1 MTATPPSTRKAVGDE
16 PGLAGTVSATV
27 DLGGLDAWPA
37 DVADCAQTAGVNL
50 PPLKPEGA
58 PIVWTLDQSPGDLAV
73 QDPGTATALD
83 ADAHAELA
91 YSTTHEDPQT
101 ASGDAHTGVLTVR
114 ASIRRKEI
122 ADFQQTI
129 SNVVTAQIPTLLQ
142 PTFTALVGLTLNAV
156 LAALPAFL
164 DSTIEIPIGVVYH
177 DDSTTTTS
185 SPPTTGCAAAS
196 TSIPSGTFT
205 GDLSGA
211 VEITEPPIVGQTDE
225 TFTGQVV
232 VVSDG
237 ETVTGTM
244 AMHWSGS
251 GDINNG
257 HVTEDTTLHD
267 ATITGSATDP
277 IVDGTITGQVVVDGT
292 ARTGS
297 FPVHLHLHILTANCQ
312 TITGD
317 AVAMLR
323 EILPGNVTS
332 LNGTGTWTAAR

>member
-1 MTATPPSTRKAVGDE
+1 
-16 PGLAGTVSATV
+16 LAGTVGATV
-27 DLGGLDAWPA
+27 DLGGLDEWPA

-58 PIVWTLDQSPGDLAV
+58 PIVWTFDQSPGDLAV
-73 QDPGTATALD
+73 QDPGTATVLD

-91 YSTTHEDPQT
+91 YTTTQEDPDT
-101 ASGDAHTGVLTVR
+101 ASGEERTGVLTVR

-129 SNVVTAQIPTLLQ
+129 SNVVTAQIPTVLR
-142 PTFTALVGLTLNAV
+142 PTLTALLGPTLNAV

-164 DSTIEIPIGVVYH
+164 DSTIQIPIGVVYH
-177 DDSTTTTS
+177 DESTTTTS
-185 SPPTTGCAAAS
+185 SPPTTGCSAGS
-196 TSIPSGTFT
+196 TSIPPGTFT
-205 GDLSGA
+205 GVLAGDLQ
-211 VEITEPPIVGQTDE
+211 ITEPPIVGHTDE

-232 VVSDG
+232 VISDG
-237 ETVTGTM
+237 ESVTGTI

-277 IVDGTITGQVVVDGT
+277 VVDGTMTGQVVVDGD

-297 FPVHLHLHILTANCQ
+297 SPVHLHLHILRADCQ

-323 EILPGNVTS
+323 EILPGTVVS
-332 LNGTGTWTAAR
+332 LNGNGTWTAAR